1 MTNEEKCAAFLLI
14 AISKKAFVIRGVPT
28 DSYKEVFLMLD
39 KIAITKKKLAAAISQ
54 LCEVSWMFVKN
65 PGRDFSRERK
75 LPFDKVISF
84 LLAME
89 GGSLTTEL
97 LRYFGCSVNV
107 ASTSAFVQ
115 QRGKIAPAAFSSLFD
130 LFVQRTDKEQ
140 HYKGFRI
147 IAADGSDIQI
157 PTNPSDPYSYFP
169 SVEGRSSYNLLHLDA
184 MYDLLQRTYTDAVLL
199 GQRKAN
205 ERHALCDM
213 VDRSTLKNVLVIADR
228 GYEGFNLMAHIQEKG
243 WRFLIRI
250 QDVLN
255 SRGIAAGLDLPNT
268 KEFDLF
274 IDLSLT
280 TKNTNDVKKLAQ
292 DRNRYKILKTCRDF
306 DFLPSKNR
314 KFDPTVFYNLPFRI
328 VRFQIADGVFET
340 VVTNLDTCDFPP
352 EELKKLYN
360 MRWGIETSFRALKY
374 SVGLLHFH
382 AKKVEYIYQEVFA
395 RLIMYNFTEL
405 VTSPVIIQKADA
417 KYAYKANFSVA
428 VHVCRQFFL
437 GNVSPPDV
445 EALICKH
452 VTPIRPGRSRPRK
465 MTVKH
470 AVSFIYRVA

>member
-1 MTNEEKCAAFLLI
+1 MLNE
-14 AISKKAFVIRGVPT
+14 ISVV
-28 DSYKEVFLMLD
+28 
-39 KIAITKKKLAAAISQ
+39 KKKLMEAISQ
-54 LCEVSWMFVKN
+54 LCEVSWMFVKD
-65 PGRDFSRERK
+65 PERDFTKKRK

-89 GGSLTTEL
+89 GGTLTTEL
-97 LRYFGCSVNV
+97 LKYFGCSPNV
-107 ASTSAFVQ
+107 ASASAFVQ
-115 QRGKIAPAAFSSLFD
+115 QREKIDTSAFSSLFD
-130 LFVQRTDKEQ
+130 LFVQKTNKDKY
-140 HYKGFRI
+140 YKGFHLL
-147 IAADGSDIQI
+147 AADGSDIQI
-157 PTNPSDPYSYFP
+157 PTNSNDPDSYFP
-169 SVEGRSSYNLLHLDA
+169 VKEGQSAYNLLHLDA
-184 MYDLLQRTYTDAVLL
+184 MYDLLRHTYTDAVLL

-205 ERHALCDM
+205 ERSSLCDM
-213 VDRSTLKNVLVIADR
+213 VDRSTMKNVLIIADR

-243 WRFLIRI
+243 WKFLIRI

-274 IDLSLT
+274 VDLSLT
-280 TKNTNDVKKLAQ
+280 TKQTNDTKKLAENKNQ
-292 DRNRYKILKTCRDF
+292 YRILTNNRDF
-306 DFLPSKNR
+306 DYLPSKNR
-314 KFDPTVFYNLPFRI
+314 KFDPAVFYNLPFRI
-328 VRFQIADGVFET
+328 VRFQIAEGVFET
-340 VVTNLDTCDFPP
+340 VVTNLDAVVFPP

-360 MRWGIETSFRALKY
+360 MRWGIETSFRELKY
-374 SVGLLHFH
+374 TVGLLHFH
-382 AKKVEYIYQEVFA
+382 SKKVENIYQEVFA

-405 VTSPVIIQKADA
+405 VTSPVIIQKADR

-445 EALICKH
+445 EALIRRH
-452 VTPIRPGRSRPRK
+452 VSPIRPGRSRPRK